1 MKNLVVSL
9 FLSVSLLACSQS
21 KVNDQEVT
29 APAAYG
35 DIAKDFIGLV
45 LTQPDEAQKLLHE
58 DFRFRYMNTI
68 PTSLMG
74 ELVIEDAYNKSTY
87 FTDFLA
93 VVGALLPDGIVLTP
107 IKTISDG
114 NHVAVVMEGRA
125 EGKNGRYDN
134 KYVFTYEFKEGK
146 ILLLDEYNSD
156 ILVATRLYDNKLIS
170 QTSTS
175 AE

>member
-21 KVNDQEVT
+21 IVNDQEVT

-35 DIAKDFIGLV
+35 DIAEDFIGLV

-146 ILLLDEYNSD
+146 IILLDEYNSD

-170 QTSTS
+170 QTLTS

>member
-35 DIAKDFIGLV
+35 DIAEDFIGLV

-68 PTSLMG
+68 PISLMG

-146 ILLLDEYNSD
+146 IILLDEYNSD

-170 QTSTS
+170 QTLTS

>member
-1 MKNLVVSL
+1 MKNLVVSM

-35 DIAKDFIGLV
+35 DIAEDFIGLV

-156 ILVATRLYDNKLIS
+156 ILVATRLYDNKLI
-170 QTSTS
+170 TKTLT
-175 AE
+175 ATE

>member
-170 QTSTS
+170 QTST
-175 AE
+175 ATK

>member
-1 MKNLVVSL
+1 MKNLVISL

-21 KVNDQEVT
+21 IVNDQEVT

-35 DIAKDFIGLV
+35 DIAEDFIGLV

-146 ILLLDEYNSD
+146 IILLDEYNSD

-170 QTSTS
+170 QTLTS

>member
-1 MKNLVVSL
+1 MKNLVISL

-35 DIAKDFIGLV
+35 DIAEDFIGLV

-125 EGKNGRYDN
+125 EGKNGRYNN

>member
-1 MKNLVVSL
+1 MKNLVVSM

-35 DIAKDFIGLV
+35 DIAEDFIGLV

-68 PTSLMG
+68 PTSLMD

-114 NHVAVVMEGRA
+114 NHVAVIMEGRA

>member
-35 DIAKDFIGLV
+35 DIAEDFIGLV

-146 ILLLDEYNSD
+146 IFLLDEYNSD

-170 QTSTS
+170 QTLTS

>member
-29 APAAYG
+29 APSAYG
-35 DIAKDFIGLV
+35 DIAEDFIGLV

-146 ILLLDEYNSD
+146 IILLDEYNSD

-170 QTSTS
+170 QTLTS

>member
-1 MKNLVVSL
+1 MKNLVISL

-21 KVNDQEVT
+21 IVNDQEVT

-35 DIAKDFIGLV
+35 DIAEDFIGLV

-146 ILLLDEYNSD
+146 IILLDEYNSD
-156 ILVATRLYDNKLIS
+156 ILVATRLYDNKLI
-170 QTSTS
+170 TKTLT
-175 AE
+175 ATE

>member
-1 MKNLVVSL
+1 MKNLVISL

-21 KVNDQEVT
+21 IVNDQEVT

-35 DIAKDFIGLV
+35 DIAEDFIGLV

-93 VVGALLPDGIVLTP
+93 VVGALLPDSIVLTP

-114 NHVAVVMEGRA
+114 NHIAVVMEGRA

-146 ILLLDEYNSD
+146 IFLLDEYNSD

>member
-29 APAAYG
+29 ASAAYG
-35 DIAKDFIGLV
+35 DIAEDFIGLV

-146 ILLLDEYNSD
+146 IFLLDEYNSD

-170 QTSTS
+170 QTLTS

>member
-1 MKNLVVSL
+1 
-9 FLSVSLLACSQS
+9 
-21 KVNDQEVT
+21 
-29 APAAYG
+29 
-35 DIAKDFIGLV
+35 
-45 LTQPDEAQKLLHE
+45 
-58 DFRFRYMNTI
+58 MNTI

-146 ILLLDEYNSD
+146 IFLLDEYNSD

>member
-1 MKNLVVSL
+1 MKNLVISL

-35 DIAKDFIGLV
+35 DIAEDFIGLV

-74 ELVIEDAYNKSTY
+74 ELVIEDSYNKSTY

-146 ILLLDEYNSD
+146 IILLDEYNSD

-170 QTSTS
+170 QTLTS

>member
-9 FLSVSLLACSQS
+9 FLSISLLACSQS

-35 DIAKDFIGLV
+35 DIAEDFIGLV

-146 ILLLDEYNSD
+146 IILLDEYNSD

>member
-35 DIAKDFIGLV
+35 DIAEDFIGLV

-146 ILLLDEYNSD
+146 IILLDEYNSD

-170 QTSTS
+170 QTLTS

>member
-35 DIAKDFIGLV
+35 DIAEDFIGLV

-146 ILLLDEYNSD
+146 IILLDEYNSD

>member
-35 DIAKDFIGLV
+35 DIAEDFIGLV

-58 DFRFRYMNTI
+58 DFRFRYMNTL

-93 VVGALLPDGIVLTP
+93 VVGALLPDGSVLTP

-146 ILLLDEYNSD
+146 IFLLDEYNSD

>member
-21 KVNDQEVT
+21 IVNDQEVT

-35 DIAKDFIGLV
+35 DIAEDFIGLV

-93 VVGALLPDGIVLTP
+93 VVGALLPDSIVLTP

-114 NHVAVVMEGRA
+114 NHIAVVMEGRA

-146 ILLLDEYNSD
+146 IFLLDEYNSD

>member
-1 MKNLVVSL
+1 MKNLVISL

-35 DIAKDFIGLV
+35 DIAEDFIGLV

-146 ILLLDEYNSD
+146 IILLDEYNSD

-170 QTSTS
+170 QTLTS

>member
-35 DIAKDFIGLV
+35 DIAEDFIGLV

-93 VVGALLPDGIVLTP
+93 VVGALLPDGIFLTP

-146 ILLLDEYNSD
+146 IFLLDEYNSD

>member
-1 MKNLVVSL
+1 MKNLVISL

-21 KVNDQEVT
+21 KVNDQAVT

-35 DIAKDFIGLV
+35 DIAEDFIGLV

-74 ELVIEDAYNKSTY
+74 ELVIEDSYNKSTY

-146 ILLLDEYNSD
+146 IILLDEYNSD

-170 QTSTS
+170 QTLTS

>member
-1 MKNLVVSL
+1 MKNLVISL

-35 DIAKDFIGLV
+35 DIAEDFIGLV

-125 EGKNGRYDN
+125 EGKTGRYDN

>member
-1 MKNLVVSL
+1 MKNLVISL

-35 DIAKDFIGLV
+35 DIAEDFIGLV

-93 VVGALLPDGIVLTP
+93 VVGTLLPDGIVLTP

-125 EGKNGRYDN
+125 EGKNGRYNN

-170 QTSTS
+170 PTSTS

>member
-35 DIAKDFIGLV
+35 DIAEDFIGLV

-68 PTSLMG
+68 PSSLMG

-107 IKTISDG
+107 VKTISDG

-146 ILLLDEYNSD
+146 IFLLDEYNSD

-170 QTSTS
+170 QTSAS

>member
-1 MKNLVVSL
+1 MKNLVISL

-74 ELVIEDAYNKSTY
+74 ELVIEDAYDKSTY

-146 ILLLDEYNSD
+146 IFLLDEYNSD

>member
-21 KVNDQEVT
+21 KVNDQEAT

-35 DIAKDFIGLV
+35 DIAEDFIGLV

-68 PTSLMG
+68 PSSLMG

-107 IKTISDG
+107 VKTISDG

-134 KYVFTYEFKEGK
+134 KYVFSYEFKEGK
-146 ILLLDEYNSD
+146 IFLLDEYNSD

>member
-9 FLSVSLLACSQS
+9 FLSVSLLSCSQS
-21 KVNDQEVT
+21 KVNDQAVT

-35 DIAKDFIGLV
+35 NIAEDFIGLV

-146 ILLLDEYNSD
+146 IILLDEYNSD

-170 QTSTS
+170 QTLTS

>member
-1 MKNLVVSL
+1 MKNLVVSM

-35 DIAKDFIGLV
+35 DIAEDFIGLV

-114 NHVAVVMEGRA
+114 NHVAVIMEGRA

>member
-9 FLSVSLLACSQS
+9 FLSISLLACSQS

-35 DIAKDFIGLV
+35 DIAEDFIGLV

-146 ILLLDEYNSD
+146 IFLLDEYNSD

>member
-21 KVNDQEVT
+21 IVNDQEVT

-35 DIAKDFIGLV
+35 DIAEDFIGLV

-134 KYVFTYEFKEGK
+134 KYLFTYEFKEGK
-146 ILLLDEYNSD
+146 IFLLDEYNSD

>member
-1 MKNLVVSL
+1 M

-35 DIAKDFIGLV
+35 DIAEDFIGLV

-146 ILLLDEYNSD
+146 IILLDEYNSD

-170 QTSTS
+170 QTLTS

>member
-1 MKNLVVSL
+1 MKNLVISL

-35 DIAKDFIGLV
+35 DIAEDFIGLV

-146 ILLLDEYNSD
+146 ILILDEYNSD

>member
-35 DIAKDFIGLV
+35 DIAEDFIGLV